1 MAFHLAHPSLTT
13 SGKRKGPRKFRNA
26 AEAQRAREN
35 QDNWNE
41 LLKQHGVAQ
50 QEKKR
55 QRAMKAEVW
64 KPSPVSYRGSELPRI
79 PSRETTWEPC
89 TKAPD
94 KVYTG
99 DAILGISTMHKSNA
113 VPVFNQQAA
122 IDISKMRR

>member
-1 MAFHLAHPSLTT
+1 MSMHLAHPSLSTT
-13 SGKRKGPRKFRNA
+13 GKRKSKQKFRNST
-26 AEAQRAREN
+26 EARKAREN
-35 QDNWNE
+35 QESWNA

-50 QEKKR
+50 QEKK
-55 QRAMKAEVW
+55 QKRAMKAEVW